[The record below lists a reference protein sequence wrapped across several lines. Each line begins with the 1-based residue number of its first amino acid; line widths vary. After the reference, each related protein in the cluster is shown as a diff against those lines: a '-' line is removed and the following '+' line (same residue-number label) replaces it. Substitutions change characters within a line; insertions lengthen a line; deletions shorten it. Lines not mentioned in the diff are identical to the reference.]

1 MRPRAALRR
10 WAGREAP
17 GPLRVGAPVG
27 LLDVLRDGSLPLERE
42 GVTRAE
48 TSSLSVAVVVPQ
60 FRRGSGGHG
69 TIAHVIRGLEA
80 RRHSCSVWVLDEEG
94 RHEGESD
101 ARTGALFR
109 EFFGP
114 VDAAIRKGF
123 AAWDGADV
131 VVATGWQTVPAVLR
145 RPGVGG
151 RAYLVQDHEPE
162 FYATSAERDWAEWTY
177 RQGVHC
183 IAASPWLAGV
193 LRERYGASAS
203 SFDLGVDHDRY
214 RPASEARRDD
224 LVLFYARAVT
234 ARRAVP
240 LGLLALEEL
249 HGRHPEI
256 ELALFGEARPI
267 ASSFPHTHLGVLEPE
282 RLAAVYRSAA
292 AGLVLSLTNPSLI
305 PLEMMACGLPCV
317 DAASAGMLATFGA
330 DAPISL
336 AALDPIAVA
345 DALDELLADRRL
357 RGQRSQDG
365 IAWVAQ
371 RTWDTAAA
379 QVEAGLRQALC
390 S

>member
-1 MRPRAALRR
+1 L
-10 WAGREAP
+10 
-17 GPLRVGAPVG
+17 
-27 LLDVLRDGSLPLERE
+27 
-42 GVTRAE
+42 
-48 TSSLSVAVVVPQ
+48 
-60 FRRGSGGHG
+60 
-69 TIAHVIRGLEA
+69 
-80 RRHSCSVWVLDEEG
+80 
-94 RHEGESD
+94 
-101 ARTGALFR
+101 
-109 EFFGP
+109 
-114 VDAAIRKGF
+114 
-123 AAWDGADV
+123 
-131 VVATGWQTVPAVLR
+131 
-145 RPGVGG
+145 PGVAA

-162 FYATSAERDWAEWTY
+162 FFATGARRMWAEQTY
-177 RQGVHC
+177 GLGLHPIC
-183 IAASPWLAGV
+183 ASPWLAGLLSSKYAV
-193 LRERYGASAS
+193 EAS
-203 SFDLGVDHDRY
+203 SFDLGVDHETY
-214 RPASEARRDD
+214 KPLPTHRRDD

-249 HGRHPEI
+249 HHRHPEI

-267 ASSFPHTHLGVLEPE
+267 ATSFPHTHLGVLEPE
-282 RLAAVYRSAA
+282 RLASAYSSAA

-357 RGQRSQDG
+357 GGQRSQDG

-379 QVEAGLRQALC
+379 QVEAGLRQALR